1 MLNEVNVKSY
11 KLYSSSEV
19 DLKIEK
25 VKNLKSKNMVI
36 HIVSFIHN
44 TVLVQNLKKN
54 LAKAF
59 PDVEVSFLKHMDK
72 SHTVLN
78 VYSIGN
84 IEENENINDTIL
96 HQIYL
101 NYLDKEE
108 SANKSRHQLF
118 SRYFTDHLTNLPNV
132 YQLRKDFQTDE
143 EYGLVFIKIDN
154 FLTINNFYG
163 FVIGDFVIEEV
174 AKYLKEILDVHKLYR
189 LTGSEFAF
197 TLKKPM
203 NFYDLKVYLS
213 EVYEKVHS
221 HYVIY
226 QNTKIYID
234 FTMASSASD
243 NNTNIFSKVAMALDY
258 AKQIGTS
265 FWIYEDKMNFENDYA
280 RNLELSEV
288 VREGVHNSRV
298 IPYFQAIVDNKTG
311 KITKYECL
319 ARLIDAN
326 GKVFSPT
333 LFIPI
338 AKKIKIYHKITIQMI
353 EKSFAAFEHS
363 SFEFSI
369 NLSIEDIMD
378 SKIFQFIIEKVKNS
392 GSSSRVTFEILESE
406 AIEDFKKVE
415 KFITEVKRHGAKIAI
430 DDFGSGYSNF
440 SYLIKIRADYIKID
454 GSLIKDID
462 VDKSSLLVVE
472 TIVSF
477 AKKLGM
483 KTVAE
488 YVHSS
493 VVMDKVKE
501 LGIDYSQGFYID
513 EPSIKR
519 DLRARKLLEQK
530 CKLLSYFNYN
540 SS

>member
-36 HIVSFIHN
+36 HIISFIHN
-44 TVLVQNLKKN
+44 TVLVQNLKKK
-54 LAKAF
+54 LVKVF
-59 PDVEVSFLKHMDK
+59 PGVEVSFLKHMDK
-72 SHTVLN
+72 SYTVLN
-78 VYSIGN
+78 VYSI
-84 IEENENINDTIL
+84 ESLENNESINDTIL

-265 FWIYEDKMNFENDYA
+265 FWIYEDRMNFENDYA

-288 VREGVHNSRV
+288 VREGVRNSRV

-319 ARLIDAN
+319 ARLIDAK
-326 GKVFSPT
+326 GKVLSPV

-513 EPSIKR
+513 EPSIKGI
-519 DLRARKLLEQK
+519 
-530 CKLLSYFNYN
+530 
-540 SS
+540 